1 MLESRRFVIIGFFA
15 LVGVI
20 YLLRLFYLQVLDE
33 SYSIESSSNSI
44 KRVTE
49 IPFRG
54 QIYDRYG
61 KLIVYNTPVYDLL
74 VTPYKVKMDDTLRF
88 CQVLGIQRHDF
99 DSLMAAASAYS
110 RVKPSLFL
118 RQLSKEDFAS
128 IQDIMVDYSGFEFAK
143 SSLRTYTAPTLA
155 NTLGYVSEITKGQ
168 LEKQEEP
175 YYRQGDYIGQSGVER
190 IYENELRGKR
200 GTKFVMQNVAGVYKG
215 SWKNGELDT
224 MAVAGEN
231 LYTGLDLE
239 VQQYADSLMV
249 NKVGSVVAIEP
260 KTGQIISM
268 VSAPTYDPNI
278 LASRYFSK
286 NFAALARN
294 PYKPLFNR
302 PVMASYRPGSTFKL
316 IQALIGLQE
325 GVITPGSGFTHANC
339 PVGCHNHPATSTV
352 ALGVTHSCNP
362 YFYNVFRRLIYKNN
376 IKNTFKASAV
386 GLDAWHDDIAKFGIG
401 QRLGIDLPSEY
412 KGNLP
417 NKKYYDRFYGEYRW
431 KFSNIYSLSIGEGEL
446 LITPLKM
453 ANVAA
458 IIANRGYFYTPH
470 VIHGIGDKKTVKP
483 EFLERHETGVDA
495 HNFEP
500 VIEGM
505 IGAVE
510 AGTARRSKVEGITIA
525 GKTGT
530 SQNKRG
536 DDHSIFI
543 AFAPVDDPKIAIAVF
558 VENAGAGGSAAA
570 PIANL
575 IIEKYLSRKVT
586 NKALEER
593 MMKLDLMSK
602 VVLPTTKKPG
612 ETETKKKTEEV
623 KKPTGDPNDPANR
636 LPGAPHPANPA
647 AMRGPVTLPKQ
658 SQQKA
663 L

>member
-1 MLESRRFVIIGFFA
+1 MLENRRFVIIGFFA
-15 LVGVI
+15 IIGLI
-20 YLLRLFYLQVLDE
+20 YLSRLFYLQVLDE
-33 SYSIESSSNSI
+33 SYSIVSSSNSI
-44 KRVTE
+44 KRVIE

-54 QIYDRYG
+54 QIYDRTG

-74 VTPYKVKMDDTLRF
+74 VTPYKARVDDTLRF
-88 CQVLGIQRHDF
+88 CSVLGIERRDF

-110 RVKPSLFL
+110 RFKPSIFL

-128 IQDIMVDYSGFEFAK
+128 IQDIMVDYSGFQFAK

-175 YYRQGDYIGQSGVER
+175 YYRQSDYIGQSGIEK

-200 GTKFVMQNVAGVYKG
+200 GTKFVMQNVSGVYKG
-215 SWKNGELDT
+215 PWKGGELDT
-224 MAVAGEN
+224 MAIAGEN
-231 LYTGLDLE
+231 LYSGIDLE

-249 NKVGSVVAIEP
+249 NKVGSVVAIDP
-260 KTGQIISM
+260 KTGEIISM

-286 NFAALARN
+286 NYTALVRN

-316 IQALIGLQE
+316 IQALVGLQE
-325 GVITPGSGFTHANC
+325 GVVTPGTGFSHANC

-362 YFYNVFRRLIYKNN
+362 YFYHLFRRVIYNN
-376 IKNTFKASAV
+376 KISNTFKASAA
-386 GLDAWHDDIAKFGIG
+386 GLEDWHSRVSKFGIG
-401 QRLGIDLPSEY
+401 EQLGIDLPSER

-417 NKKYYDRFYGEYRW
+417 DKKYYDKIYGENAW
-431 KFSNIYSLSIGEGEL
+431 KFSNIYSISIGEGEI

-458 IIANRGYFYTPH
+458 IIANRGYYYTPH
-470 VIHGIGDKKTVKP
+470 VIRGVGDKKKLDPLFTT
-483 EFLERHETGVDA
+483 RHDTGVSSQHFD
-495 HNFEP
+495 P

-505 IGAVE
+505 IGAVD
-510 AGTARRSKVEGITIA
+510 AGTAKNARIQGMLVA

-530 SQNKRG
+530 SQNKKG

-543 AFAPVDDPKIAIAVF
+543 GFAPADNPKIAIAVF
-558 VENAGAGGSAAA
+558 VENAGFGGSAAA
-570 PIANL
+570 PIAGL
-575 IIEKYLSRKVT
+575 IMEKYLSRKTT
-586 NKALEER
+586 NKALEKR
-593 MMKLDLMSK
+593 MKETNLMSK
-602 VVLPTTKKPG
+602 VVLTDQQRAMLKPDTTKSKAAVIADP
-612 ETETKKKTEEV
+612 V
-623 KKPTGDPNDPANR
+623 KK
-636 LPGAPHPANPA
+636 
-647 AMRGPVTLPKQ
+647 
-658 SQQKA
+658 
-663 L
+663 

>member
-1 MLESRRFVIIGFFA
+1 MLENRRFVIIGFFA
-15 LVGVI
+15 IIGLI
-20 YLLRLFYLQVLDE
+20 YLSRLFYLQVLDE
-33 SYSIESSSNSI
+33 SYSIVSSSNSI
-44 KRVTE
+44 KRVIE

-54 QIYDRYG
+54 QIYDRTG

-74 VTPYKVKMDDTLRF
+74 VTPYKARVDDTLRF
-88 CQVLGIQRHDF
+88 CSVLGIERRDF

-110 RVKPSLFL
+110 RFKPSIFL

-128 IQDIMVDYSGFEFAK
+128 IQDIMVDYSGFQFAK

-175 YYRQGDYIGQSGVER
+175 YYRQSDYIGQSGIEK

-200 GTKFVMQNVAGVYKG
+200 GTKFVMQNVSGVYKG
-215 SWKNGELDT
+215 PWKGGELDT
-224 MAVAGEN
+224 MAIAGEN
-231 LYTGLDLE
+231 LYSGIDLE

-249 NKVGSVVAIEP
+249 NKVGSVVAIDP
-260 KTGQIISM
+260 KTGEIISM

-286 NFAALARN
+286 NYTALVRN

-316 IQALIGLQE
+316 IQALVGLQE
-325 GVITPGSGFTHANC
+325 GVVTPESGFSHANC

-362 YFYNVFRRLIYKNN
+362 YFYHLFRRVIYNN
-376 IKNTFKASAV
+376 KISNTFKASAA
-386 GLDAWHDDIAKFGIG
+386 GLEEWHTRVSKFGIG
-401 QRLGIDLPSEY
+401 QQLGIDLPSER

-417 NKKYYDRFYGEYRW
+417 DKKYYDKIYGENAW
-431 KFSNIYSLSIGEGEL
+431 KFSNIYSISIGEGEI

-458 IIANRGYFYTPH
+458 IIANRGYYYTPH
-470 VIHGIGDKKTVKP
+470 VIRGVGDRKKLDPLFTT
-483 EFLERHETGVDA
+483 RHDTGVSTQHFD
-495 HNFEP
+495 P

-505 IGAVE
+505 IGAVD
-510 AGTARRSKVEGITIA
+510 AGTAKNARIQGMLVA

-530 SQNKRG
+530 SQNKKG

-543 AFAPVDDPKIAIAVF
+543 GFAPADNPKIAIAVF
-558 VENAGAGGSAAA
+558 VENAGFGGSAAA
-570 PIANL
+570 PIAGL
-575 IIEKYLSRKVT
+575 VMEKYLSRKIT
-586 NKALEER
+586 NKALEKR
-593 MMKLDLMSK
+593 MKETNLMSK
-602 VVLPTTKKPG
+602 VVLTDQQRAMLRPDTTKSKAPVIANP
-612 ETETKKKTEEV
+612 V
-623 KKPTGDPNDPANR
+623 KK
-636 LPGAPHPANPA
+636 
-647 AMRGPVTLPKQ
+647 
-658 SQQKA
+658 
-663 L
+663 

>member
-1 MLESRRFVIIGFFA
+1 MLENRRFVIIGFFV

-20 YLLRLFYLQVLDE
+20 YLMRLFYLQVLDE

-44 KRVTE
+44 KRVIE

-74 VTPYKVKMDDTLRF
+74 VTPYKVRVEDTLHF
-88 CQVLGIQRHDF
+88 CKVLGIERREF
-99 DSLMAAASAYS
+99 DSLLTAASTYS
-110 RVKPSLFL
+110 RFKPSLFL

-128 IQDIMVDYSGFEFAK
+128 IQDVMVDYKGFEFAK

-155 NTLGYVSEITKGQ
+155 NALGYVSEISKNQ

-175 YYRQGDYIGQSGVER
+175 YYRQSDYIGQSGIEKV
-190 IYENELRGKR
+190 YENELRGKR
-200 GTKFVMQNVAGVYKG
+200 GTKFVMQNVSGVYKG

-224 MAVAGEN
+224 MAVAGSN
-231 LYTGLDLE
+231 LYSGIDLL

-260 KTGQIISM
+260 KTGQILAM

-286 NFAALARN
+286 NYTILNRN

-316 IQALIGLQE
+316 IQALVALQE
-325 GVITPGSGFTHANC
+325 GVITPGSGFSHANC
-339 PVGCHNHPATSTV
+339 PVGCHNHPATTSV

-362 YFYNVFRRLIYKNN
+362 YFYHVFRKIIYSNN
-376 IKNTFKASAV
+376 ISNTFKASAT
-386 GLDAWHDDIAKFGIG
+386 GLQAWHERVSKFGIG
-401 QRLGIDLPSEY
+401 QRLGIDLPSER

-417 NKKYYDRFYGEYRW
+417 DKKYYDKIYGEGRW
-431 KFSNIYSLSIGEGEL
+431 KFSNIYSVSIGEGEI

-458 IIANRGYFYTPH
+458 IIANKGYFYTPH
-470 VIHGIGDKKTVKP
+470 VIHGVGDKKTLNS
-483 EFLERHETGVDA
+483 EFNIRHETDVSPQHFD
-495 HNFEP
+495 P
-500 VIEGM
+500 VIQGM

-510 AGTARRSKVEGITIA
+510 AGTAKNARIQGITVA

-530 SQNKRG
+530 SQNKKG

-543 AFAPVDDPKIAIAVF
+543 GFAPAEDPKIVIAVF
-558 VENAGAGGSAAA
+558 VENAGFGGSAAA
-570 PIANL
+570 PIAGL
-575 IIEKYLSRKVT
+575 IMEKFLSRKVT
-586 NKALEER
+586 NKAMETR
-593 MMKLDLMSK
+593 MLNLNLMSK
-602 VVLPTTKKPG
+602 VILTGQPKPAVKVDSAKKDVPKTDVLIKEAPKKS
-612 ETETKKKTEEV
+612 
-623 KKPTGDPNDPANR
+623 PATR
-636 LPGAPHPANPA
+636 
-647 AMRGPVTLPKQ
+647 
-658 SQQKA
+658 
-663 L
+663 

>member
-1 MLESRRFVIIGFFA
+1 MLENRRFVIIGFFA
-15 LVGVI
+15 VIGLI
-20 YLLRLFYLQVLDE
+20 YLSRLFYLQVLDE
-33 SYSIESSSNSI
+33 SYSIVSSSNSI
-44 KRVTE
+44 KRVIE

-54 QIYDRYG
+54 QIYDRTG

-74 VTPYKVKMDDTLRF
+74 VTPSKARVEDTLRF
-88 CQVLGIQRHDF
+88 CSVLGIERRDF
-99 DSLMAAASAYS
+99 DSLMTAASVYS
-110 RVKPSLFL
+110 RNKPSIFL

-128 IQDIMVDYSGFEFAK
+128 IQDVMVDYSGFQFAK

-175 YYRQGDYIGQSGVER
+175 YYRQSDYIGQSGVEK

-200 GTKFVMQNVAGVYKG
+200 GTKFIMQNVAGVYKG
-215 SWKNGELDT
+215 PWKGGELDT
-224 MAVAGEN
+224 MAVAGAN
-231 LYTGLDLE
+231 LYSGIDLE

-260 KTGQIISM
+260 STGQILTM

-278 LASRYFSK
+278 LASRFFSK
-286 NFAALARN
+286 NYTKLVRN

-316 IQALIGLQE
+316 IQALVGLQE
-325 GVITPGSGFTHANC
+325 GVVTPGTGFSHANC
-339 PVGCHNHPATSTV
+339 PVGCHNHAATTSI

-362 YFYNVFRRLIYKNN
+362 YFYHLFRRVIYNN
-376 IKNTFKASAV
+376 KISNTFKASAA
-386 GLDAWHDDIAKFGIG
+386 GLEDWHSRVSKFGIG
-401 QRLGIDLPSEY
+401 QQLGIDLPSER

-417 NKKYYDRFYGEYRW
+417 DKKYYDKIYGENAW
-431 KFSNIYSLSIGEGEL
+431 KFSNIYSISIGEGEI

-470 VIHGIGDKKTVKP
+470 VIHGVGDQKKLDPMYTT
-483 EFLERHETGVDA
+483 RHESGVSMQ
-495 HNFEP
+495 HFSP

-510 AGTARRSKVEGITIA
+510 AGTAKNARIQDMVVA

-530 SQNKRG
+530 SQNKKG

-543 AFAPVDDPKIAIAVF
+543 GFAPADNPKIAIAVF
-558 VENAGAGGSAAA
+558 VENAGFGGSAAA
-570 PIANL
+570 PIAGL
-575 IIEKYLSRKVT
+575 IMEKYLRRKIT
-586 NKALEER
+586 NLAMEKR
-593 MMKLDLMSK
+593 MKETNLMSK
-602 VVLPTTKKPG
+602 VVLTDQQRSLLKSDTVKLLKPD
-612 ETETKKKTEEV
+612 TAKKKAPV
-623 KKPTGDPNDPANR
+623 IVNPLKK
-636 LPGAPHPANPA
+636 
-647 AMRGPVTLPKQ
+647 
-658 SQQKA
+658 
-663 L
+663 

>member
-1 MLESRRFVIIGFFA
+1 MLENRRFVIIGFFA
-15 LVGVI
+15 VIGLI
-20 YLLRLFYLQVLDE
+20 YLSRLFYLQVLDD
-33 SYSIESSSNSI
+33 SYSIVSSSNSI
-44 KRVTE
+44 KRVIE

-54 QIYDRYG
+54 QIYDRNG

-74 VTPYKVKMDDTLRF
+74 VTPSKARVEDTLRF
-88 CQVLGIQRHDF
+88 CQVLGIERRDF

-110 RVKPSLFL
+110 RNKPSLFL

-128 IQDIMVDYSGFEFAK
+128 IQDVMVDYSGFQFAK

-175 YYRQGDYIGQSGVER
+175 YYRQSDYIGQNGIEK
-190 IYENELRGKR
+190 IYETELRGKR

-215 SWKNGELDT
+215 PWKGGELDT

-231 LYTGLDLE
+231 LYSGIDLD

-249 NKVGSVVAIEP
+249 NKVGSVVAIDP
-260 KTGQIISM
+260 KTGQILTM

-278 LASRYFSK
+278 LASRFFSK
-286 NFAALARN
+286 NYSALNRN

-339 PVGCHNHPATSTV
+339 PVGCHNHPATGTV

-362 YFYNVFRRLIYKNN
+362 YFYNVFRRIVYSNN
-376 IKNTFKASAV
+376 ISNTFKASAV
-386 GLDAWHDDIAKFGIG
+386 GVQEWHDRVSKFGIG
-401 QRLGIDLPSEY
+401 QRLGIDLPSES

-417 NKKYYDRFYGEYRW
+417 DKKYYDKIYGENRW
-431 KFSNIYSLSIGEGEL
+431 KFSNIYSISIGEGEIV
-446 LITPLKM
+446 ITPLKM

-470 VIHGIGDKKTVKP
+470 VIHGIGDSRKVDPKYTT
-483 EFLERHETGVDA
+483 RHETGVSP

-505 IGAVE
+505 LGAVE
-510 AGTARRSKVEGITIA
+510 GGTARRSRVEGIQIA

-530 SQNKRG
+530 SQNKKG
-536 DDHSIFI
+536 DDSSIFI

-558 VENAGAGGSAAA
+558 VENAGAGGIAAA

-575 IIEKYLSRKVT
+575 IIEKYLTGKTT
-586 NKALEER
+586 NKALEKKMFEANY
-593 MMKLDLMSK
+593 LGK
-602 VVLPTTKKPG
+602 VII
-612 ETETKKKTEEV
+612 
-623 KKPTGDPNDPANR
+623 TG
-636 LPGAPHPANPA
+636 
-647 AMRGPVTLPKQ
+647 
-658 SQQKA
+658 QQKPVQVDSIRKDSTRKRN
-663 L
+663 LLQR

>member
-1 MLESRRFVIIGFFA
+1 MLENRRFVIIGFFA
-15 LVGVI
+15 IIGLI
-20 YLLRLFYLQVLDE
+20 YLSRLFYLQVLDE
-33 SYSIESSSNSI
+33 SYSIVSSSNSI
-44 KRVTE
+44 KRVIE

-54 QIYDRYG
+54 QIYDRTG

-74 VTPYKVKMDDTLRF
+74 VTPYKARVDDTLRF
-88 CQVLGIQRHDF
+88 CSVLGIERRDF

-110 RVKPSLFL
+110 RFKPSIFL

-128 IQDIMVDYSGFEFAK
+128 IQDIMVDYSGFQFAK

-175 YYRQGDYIGQSGVER
+175 YYRQSDYIGQSGIEK

-200 GTKFVMQNVAGVYKG
+200 GTKFVMQNVSGVYKG
-215 SWKNGELDT
+215 PWKGGELDT
-224 MAVAGEN
+224 MAIAGEN
-231 LYTGLDLE
+231 LYSGIDLE

-249 NKVGSVVAIEP
+249 NKVGSVVAIDP
-260 KTGQIISM
+260 KTGEIISM

-286 NFAALARN
+286 NYTALVRN

-316 IQALIGLQE
+316 IQALVGLQE
-325 GVITPGSGFTHANC
+325 GVVTPGTGFSHANC

-362 YFYNVFRRLIYKNN
+362 YFYHLFRRVIYNN
-376 IKNTFKASAV
+376 KISNTFKASAA
-386 GLDAWHDDIAKFGIG
+386 GLEDWHSRVSKFGIG
-401 QRLGIDLPSEY
+401 EQLGIDLPSER

-417 NKKYYDRFYGEYRW
+417 DKKYYDKIYGENAW
-431 KFSNIYSLSIGEGEL
+431 KFSNIYSISIGEGEI

-458 IIANRGYFYTPH
+458 IIANRGYYYTPH
-470 VIHGIGDKKTVKP
+470 VIRGVGDKKKLDPLFTT
-483 EFLERHETGVDA
+483 RHDTGVSSQHFD
-495 HNFEP
+495 P

-505 IGAVE
+505 IGAVD
-510 AGTARRSKVEGITIA
+510 AGTAKNARIQGMLVA

-530 SQNKRG
+530 SQNKKG

-543 AFAPVDDPKIAIAVF
+543 GFAPADNPKIAIAVF
-558 VENAGAGGSAAA
+558 VENAGFGGSAAA
-570 PIANL
+570 PIAGL
-575 IIEKYLSRKVT
+575 IMEKYLSRKTT
-586 NKALEER
+586 NKALEKR
-593 MMKLDLMSK
+593 MKETNLMSK
-602 VVLPTTKKPG
+602 VVLTDQQRAMLKPDTTKSKAAVIANP
-612 ETETKKKTEEV
+612 V
-623 KKPTGDPNDPANR
+623 KK
-636 LPGAPHPANPA
+636 
-647 AMRGPVTLPKQ
+647 
-658 SQQKA
+658 
-663 L
+663 

>member
-1 MLESRRFVIIGFFA
+1 MLENRRFVIIGFFA
-15 LVGVI
+15 VIGLI
-20 YLLRLFYLQVLDE
+20 YLSRLFYLQVLDD
-33 SYSIESSSNSI
+33 SYSIVSSSNSI
-44 KRVTE
+44 KRVIE

-54 QIYDRYG
+54 QIYDRKG

-74 VTPYKVKMDDTLRF
+74 VTPSKARVEDTLRF
-88 CQVLGIQRHDF
+88 CQVLGIERRDF

-110 RVKPSLFL
+110 RNKPSLFL

-128 IQDIMVDYSGFEFAK
+128 IQDVMVDYSGFQFAK

-175 YYRQGDYIGQSGVER
+175 YYRQSDYIGQNGIEK
-190 IYENELRGKR
+190 IYETELRGKR
-200 GTKFVMQNVAGVYKG
+200 GTKFIMQNVAGVYKG
-215 SWKNGELDT
+215 PWKGGELDT

-231 LYTGLDLE
+231 LYSGIDLD

-249 NKVGSVVAIEP
+249 NKVGSVVAIDP
-260 KTGQIISM
+260 KTGQILTM

-278 LASRYFSK
+278 LASRFFSK
-286 NFAALARN
+286 NYSALNRN

-325 GVITPGSGFTHANC
+325 GVITPGSGFNHANC
-339 PVGCHNHPATSTV
+339 PMHCHNHPATGTV

-362 YFYNVFRRLIYKNN
+362 YFYNVFRRIVYSNN
-376 IKNTFKASAV
+376 ISNTFKASAV
-386 GLDAWHDDIAKFGIG
+386 GVQEWHDRVSKFGIG
-401 QRLGIDLPSEY
+401 QRLGIDLPSES

-417 NKKYYDRFYGEYRW
+417 DKKYYDKIYGENRW
-431 KFSNIYSLSIGEGEL
+431 KFSNIYSISIGEGEIV
-446 LITPLKM
+446 ITPLKM

-458 IIANRGYFYTPH
+458 IIANRGFFYTPH
-470 VIHGIGDKKTVKP
+470 VIHGIGDSRKIDPKYTV
-483 EFLERHETGVDA
+483 RHETGVSA

-505 IGAVE
+505 LGAVE
-510 AGTARRSKVEGITIA
+510 GGTARRSRVEGIQIA

-530 SQNKRG
+530 SQNKKG
-536 DDHSIFI
+536 DDSSIFI
-543 AFAPVDDPKIAIAVF
+543 AFAPVDNPKIAIAVF

-575 IIEKYLSRKVT
+575 IIEKYLTGKTT
-586 NKALEER
+586 NKTLEKQMFEAN
-593 MMKLDLMSK
+593 LLGK
-602 VVLPTTKKPG
+602 VVI
-612 ETETKKKTEEV
+612 
-623 KKPTGDPNDPANR
+623 TG
-636 LPGAPHPANPA
+636 
-647 AMRGPVTLPKQ
+647 
-658 SQQKA
+658 QQKPA
-663 L
+663 KADSIQKDSTRKRNLLQR

>member
-1 MLESRRFVIIGFFA
+1 MLENRRFVIIGFFA
-15 LVGVI
+15 IIGLI
-20 YLLRLFYLQVLDE
+20 YLSRLFYLQVLDD
-33 SYSIESSSNSI
+33 SYSIVSSSNSI
-44 KRVTE
+44 KRVIE

-54 QIYDRYG
+54 QIYDRKG

-74 VTPYKVKMDDTLRF
+74 VTPSKARVEDTLRF
-88 CQVLGIQRHDF
+88 CQVLGIERRDF

-110 RVKPSLFL
+110 RNKPSLFL

-128 IQDIMVDYSGFEFAK
+128 IQDVMVDYSGFQFAK

-175 YYRQGDYIGQSGVER
+175 YYRQSDYIGQNGIEK

-200 GTKFVMQNVAGVYKG
+200 GTKFVMQNVSGVYKG
-215 SWKNGELDT
+215 PWKGGELDT

-231 LYTGLDLE
+231 LYSGIDLD

-249 NKVGSVVAIEP
+249 NKVGSVVAIDP
-260 KTGQIISM
+260 KTGQILTM

-278 LASRYFSK
+278 LASRFFSK
-286 NFAALARN
+286 NYSALNRN

-339 PVGCHNHPATSTV
+339 PMHCHNHPATGTV

-362 YFYNVFRRLIYKNN
+362 YFYNVFRRIVYSNN
-376 IKNTFKASAV
+376 ISNTFKASAV
-386 GLDAWHDDIAKFGIG
+386 GVQEWHDRVSKFGIG
-401 QRLGIDLPSEY
+401 QRLGIDLPSES

-417 NKKYYDRFYGEYRW
+417 DKKYYDKIYGENRW
-431 KFSNIYSLSIGEGEL
+431 KFSNIYSISIGEGEIV
-446 LITPLKM
+446 ITPLKM

-470 VIHGIGDKKTVKP
+470 VIHGVGDSRKIDPKYTT
-483 EFLERHETGVDA
+483 RHETGVSQ
-495 HNFEP
+495 HNFDP

-505 IGAVE
+505 LGAVE
-510 AGTARRSKVEGITIA
+510 GGTARRSRVEGIQIA

-530 SQNKRG
+530 SQNKKG
-536 DDHSIFI
+536 DDSSIFI
-543 AFAPVDDPKIAIAVF
+543 AFAPVDNPKIAIAVF

-575 IIEKYLSRKVT
+575 IIEKYLTGKTT
-586 NKALEER
+586 NKTLEKQMFEAN
-593 MMKLDLMSK
+593 LLGK
-602 VVLPTTKKPG
+602 VVITGQQKPLQVDSIKKDS
-612 ETETKKKTEEV
+612 TKKK
-623 KKPTGDPNDPANR
+623 NLLQR
-636 LPGAPHPANPA
+636 
-647 AMRGPVTLPKQ
+647 
-658 SQQKA
+658 
-663 L
+663 

>member
-1 MLESRRFVIIGFFA
+1 MLENRRFVIIGFFA
-15 LVGVI
+15 IIGLI
-20 YLLRLFYLQVLDE
+20 YLSRLFYLQVLDE
-33 SYSIESSSNSI
+33 SYSIVSSSNSI
-44 KRVTE
+44 KRVIE

-54 QIYDRYG
+54 QIYDRTG

-74 VTPYKVKMDDTLRF
+74 VTPYKARVDDTLRF
-88 CQVLGIQRHDF
+88 CSVLGIERRDF

-110 RVKPSLFL
+110 RFKPSLFL

-128 IQDIMVDYSGFEFAK
+128 IQDIMVDYSGFQFAK

-175 YYRQGDYIGQSGVER
+175 YYRQSDYIGQSGIEK

-200 GTKFVMQNVAGVYKG
+200 GTKFVMQNVSGVYKG
-215 SWKNGELDT
+215 PWKGGELDT
-224 MAVAGEN
+224 MAIAGEN
-231 LYTGLDLE
+231 LYSGIDLE

-249 NKVGSVVAIEP
+249 NKVGSVVAIDP
-260 KTGQIISM
+260 KTGEIISM

-286 NFAALARN
+286 NYTALIRN
-294 PYKPLFNR
+294 PFKPLFNR

-325 GVITPGSGFTHANC
+325 GVITPGSGFNHANC
-339 PVGCHNHPATSTV
+339 PMHCHNHPATPTV

-362 YFYNVFRRLIYKNN
+362 YFYNVFRRIVYSNN
-376 IKNTFKASAV
+376 ITNTFKASAV
-386 GLDAWHDDIAKFGIG
+386 GLQEWHDRVSKFGIG
-401 QRLGIDLPSEY
+401 QQLGIDLPSER

-417 NKKYYDRFYGEYRW
+417 DKNYYDKIYGENRW
-431 KFSNIYSLSIGEGEL
+431 KFSNIYSISIGEGEI

-458 IIANRGYFYTPH
+458 IIANKGYYYTPH
-470 VIHGIGDKKTVKP
+470 VINGVGDSKKLDPKYKI
-483 EFLERHETGVDA
+483 RHETGVAA
-495 HNFEP
+495 HNFDP

-505 IGAVE
+505 LGAVE
-510 AGTARRSKVEGITIA
+510 GGTARRSRVEGIQIA

-530 SQNKRG
+530 SQNKKG
-536 DDHSIFI
+536 DDSSIFI
-543 AFAPVDDPKIAIAVF
+543 AFAPLDDPKIAIAVF

-575 IIEKYLSRKVT
+575 IIEKYLTRKIT
-586 NKALEER
+586 NKALEKR
-593 MMKLDLMSK
+593 MFEANFLGK
-602 VVLPTTKKPG
+602 VVITGDSKPITVDTTKRKLL
-612 ETETKKKTEEV
+612 
-623 KKPTGDPNDPANR
+623 R
-636 LPGAPHPANPA
+636 
-647 AMRGPVTLPKQ
+647 
-658 SQQKA
+658 
-663 L
+663 

>member
-1 MLESRRFVIIGFFA
+1 MLENRRFVIIGFF
-15 LVGVI
+15 VVIGVI
-20 YLLRLFYLQVLDE
+20 YLMRLFYLQVLDE

-44 KRVTE
+44 KRVIE

-74 VTPYKVKMDDTLRF
+74 VTPKKVRVEDTLRF
-88 CQVLGIQRHDF
+88 CKVLGIERQEF
-99 DSLMAAASAYS
+99 DSLLAAAKAYS
-110 RVKPSLFL
+110 PFKPSLFL

-128 IQDIMVDYSGFEFAK
+128 IQDVMVDYKGFEFAK

-175 YYRQGDYIGQSGVER
+175 YYRQSDYIGQSGIEKV
-190 IYENELRGKR
+190 YENELRGKR
-200 GTKFVMQNVAGVYKG
+200 GIKFVMQNVAGVYKG

-224 MAVAGEN
+224 MAVAGAN
-231 LYTGLDLE
+231 LYSGIDLA

-260 KTGQIISM
+260 KTGQILAM
-268 VSAPTYDPNI
+268 VSAPTYDPNL

-286 NFAALARN
+286 NYTVLNRN

-316 IQALIGLQE
+316 IQALVGLQE

-339 PVGCHNHPATSTV
+339 PIGCHNHSSTSSV
-352 ALGVTHSCNP
+352 ALGVQHSCNP
-362 YFYNVFRRLIYKNN
+362 YFYNVFRRIIYNN
-376 IKNTFKASAV
+376 RIQNTFKASAA
-386 GLDAWHDDIAKFGIG
+386 GLQDWHERVSKFGIG
-401 QRLGIDLPSEY
+401 QRLGIDLPSER

-417 NKKYYDRFYGEYRW
+417 DKQYYDKIYGEGRW
-431 KFSNIYSLSIGEGEL
+431 KFSNIYSVSIGEGEI

-458 IIANRGYFYTPH
+458 IIANKGYFYTPH
-470 VIHGIGDKKTVKP
+470 VIHGVGDKKQLSP
-483 EFLERHETGVDA
+483 EFTTRHETGISQHHFD
-495 HNFEP
+495 P

-505 IGAVE
+505 IGAIE
-510 AGTARRSKVEGITIA
+510 GAGGTAKNARVEGITIG

-543 AFAPVDDPKIAIAVF
+543 GFAPVENPKIAIAVF
-558 VENAGAGGSAAA
+558 VENAGFGGSAAA
-570 PIANL
+570 PIAGL
-575 IIEKYLSRKVT
+575 LIEKYLSRKVT
-586 NKALEER
+586 NKAMETR
-593 MMKLDLMSK
+593 MLDLNLMSK
-602 VVLPTTKKPG
+602 VVLTGQPKPV
-612 ETETKKKTEEV
+612 V
-623 KKPTGDPNDPANR
+623 KPDTAK
-636 LPGAPHPANPA
+636 
-647 AMRGPVTLPKQ
+647 
-658 SQQKA
+658 KA
-663 L
+663 LPQKKALDKETLRKSSITR

>member
-1 MLESRRFVIIGFFA
+1 MLENRRFVIIGFFA
-15 LVGVI
+15 VVGLI
-20 YLLRLFYLQVLDE
+20 YLARLFYLQVLDE
-33 SYSIESSSNSI
+33 SYSIVSSSNSI
-44 KRVTE
+44 KRVIE

-74 VTPYKVKMDDTLRF
+74 VTPNKARVPDTLRF
-88 CQVLGIQRHDF
+88 CRVLGIERRDF

-110 RVKPSLFL
+110 RKKPSLFL

-128 IQDIMVDYSGFEFAK
+128 IQDIMVDYSGFQFAK
-143 SSLRTYTAPTLA
+143 SSLRTYTAQTLA

-175 YYRQGDYIGQSGVER
+175 YYRQSDYIGQSGIEK

-200 GTKFVMQNVAGVYKG
+200 GTKFVMQNVSGVYKG
-215 SWKNGELDT
+215 PWKGGELDT
-224 MAVAGEN
+224 MAVAGAN
-231 LYTGLDLE
+231 LYSGIDLE
-239 VQQYADSLMV
+239 VQQYADSLMA

-260 KTGQIISM
+260 STGQILSM

-278 LASRYFSK
+278 LASRFFSK
-286 NFAALARN
+286 NYTALVRN

-316 IQALIGLQE
+316 IQALVALQE
-325 GVITPGSGFTHANC
+325 GVVTPGTGFSHANC

-362 YFYNVFRRLIYKNN
+362 YFYHLFRRVMYNNN
-376 IKNTFKASAV
+376 ISNTFKASAA
-386 GLDAWHDDIAKFGIG
+386 GLEDWHARVSKFGIG
-401 QRLGIDLPSEY
+401 QQLGIDLPSER

-417 NKKYYDRFYGEYRW
+417 DKKYYDKIYGENAW
-431 KFSNIYSLSIGEGEL
+431 KFSNIYSISIGEGEI

-458 IIANRGYFYTPH
+458 IIANKGYFYTPH
-470 VIHGIGDKKTVKP
+470 VIHGVGDSKKLDPIYRT
-483 EFLERHETGVDA
+483 RHESGVSSQHFA
-495 HNFEP
+495 P

-510 AGTARRSKVEGITIA
+510 AGTAKNARIQGITVA

-530 SQNKRG
+530 SQNRKG

-543 AFAPVDDPKIAIAVF
+543 GFAPAENPKIAIAVF
-558 VENAGAGGSAAA
+558 VENAGFGGSAAA
-570 PIANL
+570 PIAGL
-575 IIEKYLSRKVT
+575 IMDKYLTRQVS
-586 NKALEER
+586 NKAMEKR
-593 MMKLDLMSK
+593 MKEMNLMSK
-602 VVLPTTKKPG
+602 VVLTDQQRAMLKPD
-612 ETETKKKTEEV
+612 TTKKKTPV
-623 KKPTGDPNDPANR
+623 IT
-636 LPGAPHPANPA
+636 NPA
-647 AMRGPVTLPKQ
+647 KR
-658 SQQKA
+658 
-663 L
+663 

>member
-1 MLESRRFVIIGFFA
+1 MLENRRFVIIGFFVV
-15 LVGVI
+15 VGVI
-20 YLLRLFYLQVLDE
+20 YLMRLFYLQVLDE

-44 KRVTE
+44 KRVIE

-74 VTPYKVKMDDTLRF
+74 VTPHKVRVEDTLRF
-88 CQVLGIQRHDF
+88 CKVLGIERHEF
-99 DSLMAAASAYS
+99 DSLITAASAYS
-110 RVKPSLFL
+110 KYKPSLFL

-128 IQDIMVDYSGFEFAK
+128 IQDVMVDYKGFEFAK

-155 NTLGYVSEITKGQ
+155 NTLGYVSEISKGQ

-175 YYRQGDYIGQSGVER
+175 YYRQSDYIGQSGIEKV
-190 IYENELRGKR
+190 YENELRGKR
-200 GTKFVMQNVAGVYKG
+200 GIKFIMQNVAGVYKG
-215 SWKNGELDT
+215 AWKNGELDT
-224 MAVAGEN
+224 MAVAGDN
-231 LYTGLDLE
+231 LYSGIDLE

-260 KTGQIISM
+260 KTGQVLAM

-286 NFAALARN
+286 NYTVLNRN

-316 IQALIGLQE
+316 IQALVGLQE
-325 GVITPGSGFTHANC
+325 GVITPNSGFTHANC
-339 PVGCHNHPATSTV
+339 PVGCHNHPGTSSV

-362 YFYNVFRRLIYKNN
+362 YFYNVFRRIIYKNN
-376 IKNTFKASAV
+376 ITNTFKASAV
-386 GLDAWHDDIAKFGIG
+386 GLQAWHEDVSKFGIG
-401 QRLGIDLPSEY
+401 QRLGIDLPSER

-417 NKKYYDRFYGEYRW
+417 DKKYYDKIYGEGRW
-431 KFSNIYSLSIGEGEL
+431 KFSNIYSVSIGEGEI

-458 IIANRGYFYTPH
+458 IIANKGYFYTPH
-470 VIHGIGDKKTVKP
+470 VIHGVGDKRKLAP
-483 EFLERHETGVDA
+483 EFTTRHETEVSPRHFD
-495 HNFEP
+495 P

-510 AGTARRSKVEGITIA
+510 AGTAKNARIQGVTVA

-530 SQNKRG
+530 SQNKKG

-543 AFAPVDDPKIAIAVF
+543 GFAPAENPKIVIAVF
-558 VENAGAGGSAAA
+558 VENAGFGGSAAA
-570 PIANL
+570 PIAGL
-575 IIEKYLSRKVT
+575 IMEKFLSRKVT
-586 NKALEER
+586 NKAMETR
-593 MMKLDLMSK
+593 MLNLNLMSK
-602 VVLPTTKKPG
+602 VVLTGQPKPV
-612 ETETKKKTEEV
+612 KPDSV
-623 KKPTGDPNDPANR
+623 KKEIPKKEVITKEIPR
-636 LPGAPHPANPA
+636 KS
-647 AMRGPVTLPKQ
+647 PV
-658 SQQKA
+658 A
-663 L
+663 R

>member
-1 MLESRRFVIIGFFA
+1 MLENRRFVIIGFFA
-15 LVGVI
+15 LVGFI
-20 YLLRLFYLQVLDE
+20 YLSRLFYLQVLDD

-44 KRVTE
+44 KRVIE

-54 QIYDRYG
+54 QIYDRNG

-74 VTPYKVKMDDTLRF
+74 VTPYKARVEDTLKF
-88 CQVLGIQRHDF
+88 CRVLGIERRDF

-110 RVKPSLFL
+110 RVKPSTFL

-128 IQDIMVDYSGFEFAK
+128 IQDVMVDYSGFEFAK

-155 NTLGYVSEITKGQ
+155 NTLGYVSEITGAQ
-168 LEKQEEP
+168 LEKQEER
-175 YYRQGDYIGQSGVER
+175 YYRQGDYIGQNGVEK
-190 IYENELRGKR
+190 IYESDLRGKR
-200 GTKFVMQNVAGVYKG
+200 GIKFVMQNVNGVYKG
-215 SWKNGELDT
+215 PWKNGILDT

-231 LYTGLDLE
+231 LYTGIDLA

-260 KTGQIISM
+260 KTGQILTI
-268 VSAPTYDPNI
+268 VSAPSYDPNM

-302 PVMASYRPGSTFKL
+302 TVMASYRPGSTFKM
-316 IQALIGLQE
+316 IQALVGLEE
-325 GVITPGSGFTHANC
+325 GVITPSSGFSHAGS
-339 PVGCHNHPATSTV
+339 PIGCHNHPGTGTV
-352 ALGVTHSCNP
+352 ALGVMHSCNP
-362 YFYNVFRRLIYKNN
+362 YFYNVFRRIVYNN
-376 IKNTFKASAV
+376 DIRNTYKASAA
-386 GLDAWHDDIAKFGIG
+386 GLDTWYGYVSKFGIG
-401 QRLGIDLPSEY
+401 QRLGVDITGEY

-417 NKKYYDRFYGEYRW
+417 NKKYYDRIIGEGRW

-446 LITPLKM
+446 LVTPIKM

-470 VIHGIGDKKTVKP
+470 VVGGIGDKRRIDTT
-483 EFLERHETGVDA
+483 FTRRRETGIA
-495 HNFEP
+495 ARHFEP

-510 AGTARRSKVEGITIA
+510 GGTARRSKVQGITIA

-530 SQNKRG
+530 SQNRVG

-558 VENAGAGGSAAA
+558 VENAGAGGVAAA
-570 PIANL
+570 PIATL
-575 IIEKYLSRKVT
+575 IIEKYLTGKVT
-586 NKALEER
+586 NKALEES
-593 MMKLDLMSK
+593 MKNANFMRK
-602 VVLPTTKKPG
+602 VVLPGQKR
-612 ETETKKKTEEV
+612 
-623 KKPTGDPNDPANR
+623 PAVADTARKRIN
-636 LPGAPHPANPA
+636 NPDN
-647 AMRGPVTLPKQ
+647 
-658 SQQKA
+658 
-663 L
+663 